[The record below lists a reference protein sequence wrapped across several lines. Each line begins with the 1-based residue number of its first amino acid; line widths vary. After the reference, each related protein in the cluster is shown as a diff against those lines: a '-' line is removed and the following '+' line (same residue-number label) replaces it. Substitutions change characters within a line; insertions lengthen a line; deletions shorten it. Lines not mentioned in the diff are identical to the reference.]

1 MTRISPA
8 ADDLLKFETCC
19 VQRFI
24 LGCVEYL
31 HTNHYFVISPH
42 SIDILVIVVAIHC
55 SLRGTNWMCVK
66 YISVVHFQVFV
77 LCNFF
82 IGTIP
87 LCRSNLTL

>member
-31 HTNHYFVISPH
+31 HNNRYLAISPL

-55 SLRGTNWMCVK
+55 SVRGTNWMCVK

-82 IGTIP
+82 
-87 LCRSNLTL
+87 L